1 MFNMKKIDQKN
12 GCEKE
17 TMRRLKLEE
26 TEQQN
31 ASSATS
37 DHCKITKKL
46 HGLGQKQTLNV
57 G

>member
-1 MFNMKKIDQKN
+1 MKKIDQKN